1 MNSQSPPALNSQ
13 SPPTVGPESQTAVAR
28 ARVLFIGDTHANDK
42 TPEWRSDNYLD
53 ACVCELAEALAV
65 AREHGCDAVVHLGDV
80 FHRLEPSGECRNRI
94 LKTFQQDEAGRPWP
108 FRKFVVLGNHDIRSH
123 ADNLERSALGT
134 LIWAGA
140 VECADADEGLRLGF
154 GHFQVGIEDRLRDGW
169 LVGQTPLIW
178 ALHAMVVTRKVMFAH
193 VLFDDIPLDPSCRL
207 VVAGHY
213 HPPLTQVRADGV
225 RFVNPGSVCRLSLK
239 ADELTRQPAVLL
251 VDYALDGSDFQ
262 TEAIPL
268 AACRPAE
275 EIFHLSKASAQ
286 ARQEELTDQYLA
298 QIGEVALLASA
309 DDLCE
314 GLLAAGLAKGVP
326 DAVVA
331 RAMQA
336 IDEVRH
342 GAVRR
347 R

>member
-1 MNSQSPPALNSQ
+1 MSIETSPTMRSQSPPD
-13 SPPTVGPESQTAVAR
+13 VAR

-53 ACVCELAEALAV
+53 ACVSELAEALAV
-65 AREHGCDAVVHLGDV
+65 ARERGCDAVVHLGDV

-123 ADNLERSALGT
+123 TDNLGRSALGT

-140 VECADADEGLRLGF
+140 VECVDSDEGLRLGF
-154 GHFQVGIEDRLRDGW
+154 GHFHVGIEDRLRDGW

-178 ALHAMVVTRKVMFAH
+178 ALHAMVVTRKVIFAH
-193 VLFDDIPLDPSCRL
+193 VLFEDIPLDASCRL

-213 HPPLTQVRADGV
+213 HPPLAQVRADGV
-225 RFVNPGSVCRLSLK
+225 RFINPGSVCRLSLK
-239 ADELTRQPAVLL
+239 ADELTRQPAVLM
-251 VDYALDGSDFQ
+251 VDYALDGSNFQ

-275 EIFHLSKASAQ
+275 GIFRLAQASAQ

-298 QIGEVALLASA
+298 LIGEVALLADA
-309 DDLCE
+309 DDMGE

-326 DAVVA
+326 DEVVA
-331 RAMQA
+331 RAMRA
-336 IDEVRH
+336 VDEVRH
-342 GAVRR
+342 GTARR